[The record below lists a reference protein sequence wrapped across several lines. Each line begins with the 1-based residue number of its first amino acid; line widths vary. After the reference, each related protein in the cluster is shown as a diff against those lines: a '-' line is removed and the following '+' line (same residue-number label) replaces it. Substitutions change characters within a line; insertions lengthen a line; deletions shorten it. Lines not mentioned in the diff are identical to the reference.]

1 MSFTFQRIPLGICN
15 CFLLRGERT
24 VLIDGG
30 AEGYIKTFQ
39 SAMQRLNID
48 PKEISLILL
57 THGHW
62 DHIGTLHPIQ
72 QVTGAKVAV
81 HHKDQ
86 PWVESGRPEFPRGVT
101 TYGKGMIWLSE
112 TLIHPKLHPVK
123 ADIVMDDNGMSL
135 QEYGIPAKVMYTP
148 GHSMGHV
155 SIVAE
160 SGEAFVGD
168 MAMNAWFLRLTPG
181 LPVLADDIHMV
192 VQSWKK
198 ILPLGIKQ
206 VYPAHGMD
214 FPVSIMHNEI
224 KNFESAQ

>member
-1 MSFTFQRIPLGICN
+1 MSFSFQRIPLGICN

-30 AEGYIKTFQ
+30 AEGHIKTFH

-48 PKEISLILL
+48 PKDISIIVL

-81 HHKDQ
+81 HYKDQ

-112 TLIHPKLHPVK
+112 ILIHPKLHPVK

-135 QEYGIPAKVMYTP
+135 QEYGIPAKVIYTP
-148 GHSMGHV
+148 GHSMGHM
-155 SIVAE
+155 SIIAE
-160 SGEAFVGD
+160 SGETFAGD

-192 VQSWKK
+192 MQSWKK

-214 FPVSIMHNEI
+214 FPVEIMQKEI
-224 KNFESAQ
+224 SNFEGAQ

>member
-1 MSFTFQRIPLGICN
+1 MSFSFQRIPLGICN

-30 AEGYIKTFQ
+30 AEGHIKTFH

-48 PKEISLILL
+48 PKDISIIVL

-81 HHKDQ
+81 HYKDQ

-112 TLIHPKLHPVK
+112 ILIHPKLHPVK

-135 QEYGIPAKVMYTP
+135 QEYGIPAKVIYTP
-148 GHSMGHV
+148 GHSMGHM
-155 SIVAE
+155 SIIAE

-192 VQSWKK
+192 MQSWKK

-214 FPVSIMHNEI
+214 FPVEIMQKEI
-224 KNFESAQ
+224 SNFEGAQ